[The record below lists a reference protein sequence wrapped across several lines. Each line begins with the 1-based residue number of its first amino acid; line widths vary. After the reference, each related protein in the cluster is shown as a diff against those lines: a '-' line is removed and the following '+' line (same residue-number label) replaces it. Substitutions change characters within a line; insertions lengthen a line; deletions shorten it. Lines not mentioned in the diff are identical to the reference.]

1 MKTTKL
7 IVAAIIASS
16 GFVTAANVVYSGTA
30 LANVQGTTA
39 ADVTAGKLGLIV
51 ADTTGNGFGAY
62 STLIDSASAGLLA
75 GGTFG
80 GDLILGRVS
89 SAFLSDATMGGG
101 FTWNATV
108 APVNTQW
115 AVVWFSTLL
124 SSDAGT
130 AFAPAGTAYGI
141 ARANNW
147 TTPSAEPGAGTTL
160 TYANSGNPARITLNA
175 FGSVNPLPAGAD
187 FATNGATLS
196 VIPEPSAALLGAL
209 GALGLLRRRRI

>member
-62 STLIDSASAGLLA
+62 STLIDSNSAGLLA

-89 SAFLSDATMGGG
+89 SASLGDATMGGG

-108 APVNTQW
+108 VPVNTQW

-141 ARANNW
+141 ARATNW

-175 FGSVNPLPAGAD
+175 FGSTNSLPAGAD
-187 FATNGATLS
+187 FATNGATLL

-209 GALGLLRRRRI
+209 GALGLLRRRRN